1 MTSAQA
7 LLALAWAGVTMYALL
22 GGADFGGGFW
32 DALAGGPRRGYAQ
45 RRLIEHAIGP
55 VWEANHVW
63 LIFVLVL
70 FWTCFPI
77 VFASVASTMYIPL
90 TLVAF
95 GIIARGAAFAFRKAS
110 TELWQLRLFGGAF
123 ALSSVVTPFFLG
135 TVAGGVASGR
145 VPAGLAKGEIVG
157 SWLNPTS
164 FLGGVLAIAT
174 TAYLAA
180 VYLTADARR
189 EGEHGLADAFRRR
202 GIVTAVVTGVIVIG
216 GIFVIRRDAPR
227 LYAGLTG
234 QAFPVVILSAVA
246 GIVSL
251 ALLAVRRYALARVTA
266 ATAVAAV
273 IWGWPVAQYPLL
285 LPPHV
290 TVANAAAQPTVL
302 HATLASVIIGLVL
315 LVPSLVWLFAL
326 FQRGRRAEPR

>member
-1 MTSAQA
+1 MTAAQA
-7 LLALAWAGVTMYALL
+7 VLALAWAGVMMYALL

-32 DALAGGPRRGYAQ
+32 DTLAGSPRRGYGQ

-63 LIFVLVL
+63 LIFVLVI

-135 TVAGGVASGR
+135 AIAGGVASGR
-145 VPAGLAKGEIVG
+145 VPAGLAKGDIVG
-157 SWLNPTS
+157 SWVNPTS
-164 FLGGVLAIAT
+164 FLGGVLAIGT

-189 EGEHGLADAFRRR
+189 EGRRDLAEAFRHR
-202 GIVTAVVTGVIVIG
+202 GIIAAVVTGVIVIG
-216 GIFVIRRDAPR
+216 GIFVIRQDAPR
-227 LYAGLTG
+227 LYSGLIG
-234 QAFPVVILSAVA
+234 RALPIVVLSAVA

-251 ALLAVRRYALARVTA
+251 ALLAARRYALARVTA
-266 ATAVAAV
+266 ALAVAAV

-290 TVANAAAQPTVL
+290 TVMNAAAQATVL
-302 HATLASVIIGLVL
+302 RTTLASVLIGLVL
-315 LVPSLVWLFAL
+315 LVPSLVWLFTL
-326 FQRGRRAEPR
+326 FQRSRHAEPD

>member
-1 MTSAQA
+1 MTAAQW
-7 LLALAWAGVTMYALL
+7 LLVLAWVGVTLYALL

-32 DALAGGPRRGYAQ
+32 DMLAGGARRGLAQ
-45 RRLIEHAIGP
+45 RRLIDHSIGP

-70 FWTCFPI
+70 FWTCFPP
-77 VFASVASTMYIPL
+77 VFAAVASTLYVPL

-123 ALSSVVTPFFLG
+123 ALSSMLTPFFLG

-145 VPAGLAKGEIVG
+145 VPSGLARGDLLT
-157 SWLNPTS
+157 SWWNPTS
-164 FLGGVLAIAT
+164 VLAGLLAVGS

-189 EGEHGLADAFRRR
+189 SGEPGLAEEFRLR
-202 GIVTAVVTGVIVIG
+202 GLVSAAVTGLIALG
-216 GIFVIRRDAPR
+216 GILILRDDAPR

-234 QAFPVVILSAVA
+234 RALPVVAISVLA
-246 GIVSL
+246 GIASL
-251 ALLAVRRYALARVTA
+251 ALLAVRRYVLARVTA
-266 ATAVAAV
+266 GLAVAAV
-273 IWGWPVAQYPLL
+273 LWGWALAQYPLL
-285 LPPHV
+285 LPPDV
-290 TVANAAAQPTVL
+290 TVSRAAAEPPVL
-302 HATLASVIIGLVL
+302 HATLGAVLVGTAL
-315 LVPSLVWLFAL
+315 LVPSLLWLFWL
-326 FQRGRRAEPR
+326 SQRPR